1 MTAQPGVQGCSGAK
15 PVPERPQRRGQEGY
29 PGGAACPPRGIGD
42 PAPESEREPGE
53 RPPGSAGDQVSPRP
67 GTLGSRSESGRRTQ
81 AASWQDGLKRRAKPA
96 SYSAYL
102 PGHSCILQG
111 RGQGVGKDSLLPSG
125 FTVLA
130 LKINSA
136 SERMCVKGT

>member
-1 MTAQPGVQGCSGAK
+1 MGPRAL
-15 PVPERPQRRGQEGY
+15 RGGTGE
-29 PGGAACPPRGIGD
+29 

-81 AASWQDGLKRRAKPA
+81 AASRQNGLKRRAKPA
-96 SYSAYL
+96 GDSRYL
-102 PGHSCILQG
+102 PGQSCIWQG
-111 RGQGVGKDSLLPSG
+111 GGQGVGKDSLLPSG
-125 FTVLA
+125 LTVLA

-136 SERMCVKGT
+136 PERMCQRDLRVVILLALHVKHVLPSRTLAKVCLW